1 MATMRP
7 LITEKSM
14 MLAQKGWYS
23 FIVTAFRRKED
34 IAKEIGKLYDVKVTD
49 IRTVRMS
56 GKMHRAGRRSVMV
69 QKPDWKKAVVRLAKG
84 QKIALFDIGEQAP
97 VTK

>member
-34 IAKEIGKLYDVKVTD
+34 IAKEIGKLYRDWETN
-49 IRTVRMS
+49 
-56 GKMHRAGRRSVMV
+56 
-69 QKPDWKKAVVRLAKG
+69 PDMLIPPMPTRYIFL
-84 QKIALFDIGEQAP
+84 
-97 VTK
+97 